1 MDIDPKGQPTPPQPQ
16 SDTSEPASTAK
27 ETATSLNR
35 QLEKTSE
42 TAVSTS
48 FSPSDPDRP
57 DSPVIGARLVAVYP
71 SISGI
76 PQETVVQFMDF
87 IREQGKRCLRPDV
100 DALMN
105 RLFEWFKPELSIHD
119 DLTDSVIDSFIQQ
132 SPEHA
137 RALLFLATTILPD
150 DEEKALRLVTRVAES
165 APEAVSELLF
175 RWQTIQGVVNAGS
188 DENVDMLRIFDD
200 SMKLA
205 ALDDYMGVWLL
216 HLIKQGFVKGIEC
229 SVNPIQLADSDEQ
242 YTLINRVCRGPYLD
256 EKNSTIEEKARDC
269 ILLMMCDP
277 LSFGLLDLLPKL
289 KEPTP
294 ELIQITRNISSDRDD
309 EFRYLLLPWFIT
321 KCSSLLSGV
330 SDHDTFFPFFVSRLG
345 GDCTATDLI
354 KPLWGVY
361 KAVVVDIM
369 KSMVRR
375 SKIHEATTEIREH
388 AKVKPKNVSE
398 RIHELRTRKK
408 IAAEIKRISEEET
421 NYDERWLE
429 KIKMLKKTLTQR
441 LASETSFSP
450 YYQGLLWYYKGLM
463 HQMQPF
469 SDIFPGDQVAE
480 CYLEA
485 ASRSTGDFYSLFH
498 VAADA
503 YCARGNYAAAAEA
516 VSHSVDFFRT
526 FPPNEALDIAEASL
540 RAYQAKSEEI
550 KNLETLSLLPPEVSA
565 RLNAQG
571 VDPDW
576 LPEGQLKP
584 TKEPVKT
591 KKKTR
596 KKSHKTHRSK
606 QAVPAATTPVKTTKE
621 PSSLAEISTPS
632 TAEVAA
638 TPQSSPRP
646 SSESRKRAEENAV
659 RASGRM
665 TALLPQYWPDEI
677 HREMKNIA
685 MSLYDPFEE
694 LEILEKLQIKY
705 DKQAGIER
713 IYEESAWSLIR
724 IQKQPDTACVYTGHD
739 IYARASLEILDEAES
754 FLNRALCRKLG
765 VGLSEL
771 PKEPA
776 ACTILA
782 DQRAS
787 LFDNEK
793 DRTSYLTG
801 FSCIMQSLGHVRYQ
815 REEFVSRGGR
825 HAVQLLTRAS
835 YGQKISIRSRGN
847 PT

>member
-1 MDIDPKGQPTPPQPQ
+1 MDIDPKGQPTPPQPL
-16 SDTSEPASTAK
+16 SDNSEPASTAE
-27 ETATSLNR
+27 ETATGLNR
-35 QLEKTSE
+35 QLEKTPE
-42 TAVSTS
+42 TTVSTS
-48 FSPSDPDRP
+48 SSPSDPARP
-57 DSPVIGARLVAVYP
+57 DSPVIEARLVAVYP
-71 SISGI
+71 SISGTQ
-76 PQETVVQFMDF
+76 QETVVQFMDF
-87 IREQGKRCLRPDV
+87 IREQGQRCLRPDV

-105 RLFEWFKPELSIHD
+105 RLFEWFKPELSIHG
-119 DLTDSVIDSFIQQ
+119 DLTDSAIDSFIQQ

-165 APEAVSELLF
+165 APEAISELLF
-175 RWQTIQGVVNAGS
+175 RWQTIQGIVNAGS
-188 DENVDMLRIFDD
+188 DENVDMLRIFYD

-216 HLIKQGFVKGIEC
+216 HLIKQGFVKGIEYAAQP
-229 SVNPIQLADSDEQ
+229 VALADSDRQ

-294 ELIQITRNISSDRDD
+294 ELIQITRNISSDSDE
-309 EFRYLLLPWFIT
+309 EFRYILLPWFIT

-330 SDHDTFFPFFVSRLG
+330 SGYDTSFPFFVSRLG
-345 GDCTATDLI
+345 GDCAATDLI

-361 KAVVVDIM
+361 EAVVVDIM
-369 KSMVRR
+369 KSIIRR
-375 SKIHEATTEIREH
+375 SEIHEATTEIREH

-398 RIHELRTRKK
+398 RIHELRTRRK
-408 IAAEIKRISEEET
+408 IAAERKRISEEET
-421 NYDERWLE
+421 NYDEQWLE
-429 KIKMLKKTLTQR
+429 KIKALKQTLAER

-463 HQMQPF
+463 HQIQLF
-469 SDIFPGDQVAE
+469 SDSFPGDQAAD

-485 ASRSTGDFYSLFH
+485 ASRSIGDFYPLFH
-498 VAADA
+498 VAADV
-503 YCARGNYAAAAEA
+503 YCSRGNYAAAAEA
-516 VSHSVDFFRT
+516 ISHLVDFFRT
-526 FPPNEALDIAEASL
+526 FPPNEALDIVEASQ

-550 KNLETLSLLPPEVSA
+550 KNLQALSLLPPEVTA

-571 VDPDW
+571 IDPDW
-576 LPEGQLKP
+576 LPEGQLNP

-606 QAVPAATTPVKTTKE
+606 QTVPAATTPAKTTKE
-621 PSSLAEISTPS
+621 PSGIAELSTPS
-632 TAEVAA
+632 SAEVAA
-638 TPQSSPRP
+638 TPQSSGRP
-646 SSESRKRAEENAV
+646 SSESRKQAE
-659 RASGRM
+659 RASGRL
-665 TALLPQYWPDEI
+665 TALLPQYWPDDI

-705 DKQAGIER
+705 DKQAGVER
-713 IYEESAWSLIR
+713 IYEECAWTLIR
-724 IQKQPDTACVYTGHD
+724 IQKQPDTACVYTGHEN
-739 IYARASLEILDEAES
+739 YARASLEILDEAES

-787 LFDNEK
+787 LFDSEK

-825 HAVQLLTRAS
+825 HAAQLLTRDS